1 MKKINRMLAAVLC
14 CGVVAPLA
22 LIASVMLTPGCATS
36 SGGRKVIEVQKA
48 KDIAPALAA
57 TVSGAVIYGYSKDKN
72 VPAYAGAVKE
82 ALKQFIVAEDLQ
94 PAALQAA
101 ITALPVKELK
111 TAEAQLIMG
120 PIFA

>member
-1 MKKINRMLAAVLC
+1 MNRLLAAVLC
-14 CGVVAPLA
+14 CGVAVPLA
-22 LIASVMLTPGCATS
+22 LLTPGCATS
-36 SGGRKVIEVQKA
+36 ADGKKVIEVQKA

-82 ALKQFIVAEDLQ
+82 ALKQFIVSEDLQ